1 MMTAVPRRLLEAR
14 RRHQLAT
21 AQRAVLSH
29 RRLRRT
35 TCLTNWL
42 ARQPMRSS
50 RLARAERV
58 RLTARYIPT
67 RGGLAARHRPS
78 ELPRAARSNPNPDVP
93 SSSGRPVSL
102 PSPPLPPPLLPSPPP
117 PSLPQSELRWPSPC
131 RCHWHCCSYH
141 CRPMSPQ
148 ASLALTLDPQ
158 PSPRGSP
165 SPSPSPRPQLNA
177 DRCWCMRSELWC
189 LCLR

>member
-1 MMTAVPRRLLEAR
+1 MTAVPRRLLEAR

-35 TCLTNWL
+35 TCLTTWL

-67 RGGLAARHRPS
+67 CGGLAARLRPS

-102 PSPPLPPPLLPSPPP
+102 PSPTLPPPLLPSPPP
-117 PSLPQSELRWPSPC
+117 PSDAATVGAAVAISVAAAIGTAALTTAALLPQ
-131 RCHWHCCSYH
+131 
-141 CRPMSPQ
+141 
-148 ASLALTLDPQ
+148 ATLALTLAPQ

-165 SPSPSPRPQLNA
+165 SPSPRPRPQLNA
-177 DRCWCMRSELWC
+177 ARCRRM
-189 LCLR
+189 